1 MLQRPEHSVF
11 RAGTRLENI
20 MVPTQ
25 GEESR
30 AEASMG
36 QRQDVEQVR
45 EWRRLL
51 PPPWDLRFFHAR
63 EQLLFGNCTVIPLL
77 QQALVVRAQQTI
89 FE

>member
-1 MLQRPEHSVF
+1 
-11 RAGTRLENI
+11 LENI

-25 GEESR
+25 GDESR

-45 EWRRLL
+45 EWRRPL

-63 EQLLFGNCTVIPLL
+63 EQLLFGNCTVKARFCRRASH
-77 QQALVVRAQQTI
+77 ALCAAHTQHA
-89 FE
+89 FCHL